1 MRLLGCS
8 KQVMQV
14 SQVQRWEQEEEAERR
29 SWVAGVKVAGI
40 VLAKVEGELWAWQYQ
55 HPKHVSYIEDLI

>member
-14 SQVQRWEQEEEAERR
+14 SQVQKWEQEEEEEEVERR
-29 SWVAGVKVAGI
+29 SEI